1 MWINNNRNNNYDD
14 YLWKTSERLREKK
27 TKLNAT
33 NKNNNIERFKREKK
47 KTPENII
54 IKYVYEFVRMCV
66 CVCINAH
73 K

>member
-33 NKNNNIERFKREKK
+33 NKNNNIERLKREKK
-47 KTPENII
+47 NTREYNNK
-54 IKYVYEFVRMCV
+54 VCLWVRSYV
-66 CVCINAH
+66 CV
-73 K
+73 